1 MEMMLFFY
9 FFVVVF
15 FLSRVK
21 LNSIS
26 TLEKREK
33 SLRQKKKKS
42 IFMKDLKLHPLV
54 ESLQDTG
61 QDRDN

>member
-1 MEMMLFFY
+1 MMLFFY

-15 FLSRVK
+15 FFVK
-21 LNSIS
+21 CKIKFNFYARKEGKVIE
-26 TLEKREK
+26 T
-33 SLRQKKKKS
+33 KKKS